1 MIVYGMGIGC
11 GLPNG
16 TLGGFAFVVMSG
28 RGALVLGHTRVKHF
42 VLSAHSIILLTLCKI
57 WYAVGAEAEP
67 RLFIQYST
75 HGMICQPFFF
85 ILGEFLW
92 F

>member
-1 MIVYGMGIGC
+1 MIALGVFQWR
-11 GLPNG
+11 GLHDG
-16 TLGGFAFVVMSG
+16 AGDGFVFAVMSG
-28 RGALVLGHTRVKHF
+28 RGALVLGHTGVKQF
-42 VLSAHSIILLTLCKI
+42 VLSAHTIILLTLCKI

-67 RLFIQYST
+67 RLFNQYST